1 MERAIFDNDEII
13 RSFTAEEKEALF
25 DTLMEMYFHKNF
37 GSLSKMDLE
46 TYLFS
51 FYLEHLM
58 NNKFNYDD
66 YTIGKDLGL
75 TLSRVRGLKERKELK
90 YPHEGYDWREIFL
103 QYAADAKYDESRHL
117 IKFSIPDVNV
127 IKDVRYYFER
137 NHQYDEIQLNPK
149 LFACRADAFIEM
161 CKQIAIENG
170 EEFSLKT
177 TDISSLQKLLE
188 NNTCKEHEKSA
199 VQKIING
206 TVEDG
211 IKDLLISATKETLLF
226 VLTFVNPGVGKVAN
240 RAFTI
245 IKKSLNR

>member
-13 RSFTAEEKEALF
+13 RSFTTEEKEELF

-58 NNKFNYDD
+58 NNKLNYDD
-66 YTIGKDLGL
+66 YTVGKDLGL

-90 YPHEGYDWREIFL
+90 YPHKGYDWREVFL

-161 CKQIAIENG
+161 CKRIATENG
-170 EEFSLKT
+170 EDFSFKT

-211 IKDLLISATKETLLF
+211 IKELLISATKETLLF
-226 VLTFVNPGVGKVAN
+226 VLKFVNPGVGKVAN

-245 IKKSLNR
+245 IEKSLNR